1 MSSTLTDGAR
11 RSAPSTRPLQTPADA
26 PAHDP
31 HETTDTRERARL
43 PWWHLA
49 LRALKGL
56 FLLAELCAVLFL
68 TAYAGLFQMLPRN
81 PPPLHVL
88 APGYEV
94 TAHQSAYC
102 WLTPG
107 RAVCADAAP
116 EDPPLTAL
124 PAITTPSGAMLRLT
138 MAYPAPTRC
147 TSTANATSGASKP
160 LAQALASTPT
170 RPLSAVTYRLG
181 IALQP
186 GTYRVTIACQ
196 WTPNS
201 AMRWLR
207 GLGDSTYDIAL
218 HVVPR

>member
-1 MSSTLTDGAR
+1 MIAEVC
-11 RSAPSTRPLQTPADA
+11 AI
-26 PAHDP
+26 
-31 HETTDTRERARL
+31 
-43 PWWHLA
+43 
-49 LRALKGL
+49 L
-56 FLLAELCAVLFL
+56 FLAGY
-68 TAYAGLFQMLPRN
+68 TGLFQMLPHN

-88 APGYEV
+88 APGNEV

-107 RAVCADAAP
+107 RAVCADSTPQDTSLA
-116 EDPPLTAL
+116 AL
-124 PAITTPSGAMLRLT
+124 PVVTAPRGGHLRLT

-147 TSTANATSGASKP
+147 DATASATTGSSKP
-160 LAQALASTPT
+160 LNQALTSTSA
-170 RPLSAVTYRLG
+170 RPLTAVTYQLG

-196 WTPNS
+196 WTPSS

-218 HVVPR
+218 RVVAR